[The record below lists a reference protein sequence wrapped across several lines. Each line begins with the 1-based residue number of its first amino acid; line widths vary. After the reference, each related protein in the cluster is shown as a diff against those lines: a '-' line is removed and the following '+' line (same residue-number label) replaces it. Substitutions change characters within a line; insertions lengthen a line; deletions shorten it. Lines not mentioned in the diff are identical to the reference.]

1 MAGVNRAGARQTWA
15 GMRVSI
21 SVKVMLGYLVILSG
35 LFISGIFIH
44 QALSSISQQKS
55 VFTDN
60 ALPAMRTIQSL
71 QQDLATMHTLGFA
84 LYGYTIEL
92 PDYEQ
97 QQSELQA
104 TVAERLRQLSSQY
117 DFDTTSLIELAEQF
131 LATQTALKA
140 ELSESNIDWD
150 KARFLLTDIDAR
162 KRDLFTELNTLLS
175 NASLQASKASAGVDK
190 SIFTLSVV
198 SLIAGTLV
206 FSVSILAVIYA
217 HTTLVRPLKSLSR
230 ALHSVVS
237 QKNLNTVLPQP
248 ANDEI
253 GEVIVH
259 VEEMMTVLKADNVQ
273 LNEVVRDIVESTAQ
287 LQTSA
292 GATDQQANSF
302 KRLAESM
309 AGHIDSLVAR
319 AVQAS
324 EDADSVSAAALQSAE
339 LVKQGE
345 QDVAL
350 TAEHIVK
357 LKADIQ
363 ASSALLASL
372 HNAGEQVGSVLRVI
386 SEIAEQTNLLALNAA
401 IEAAR
406 AGQHGRGF
414 AVVADEVRTL
424 ASRTQSST
432 LQINQILE
440 KIVGAIQQTVD
451 SMDNNQFFAEQAFVQ
466 ANQTVDS
473 LAKCQQ
479 SVLALSTD
487 NQQLAVA
494 TQQAGQATGT
504 MQTEVSSILAS
515 ANALLTLSDETRQQ
529 AQTFV
534 QMNDILAKR
543 ASAFKV

>member
-1 MAGVNRAGARQTWA
+1 
-15 GMRVSI
+15 
-21 SVKVMLGYLVILSG
+21 
-35 LFISGIFIH
+35 
-44 QALSSISQQKS
+44 
-55 VFTDN
+55 
-60 ALPAMRTIQSL
+60 
-71 QQDLATMHTLGFA
+71 
-84 LYGYTIEL
+84 
-92 PDYEQ
+92 
-97 QQSELQA
+97 
-104 TVAERLRQLSSQY
+104 
-117 DFDTTSLIELAEQF
+117 
-131 LATQTALKA
+131 
-140 ELSESNIDWD
+140 
-150 KARFLLTDIDAR
+150 
-162 KRDLFTELNTLLS
+162 
-175 NASLQASKASAGVDK
+175 
-190 SIFTLSVV
+190 
-198 SLIAGTLV
+198 
-206 FSVSILAVIYA
+206 
-217 HTTLVRPLKSLSR
+217 
-230 ALHSVVS
+230 
-237 QKNLNTVLPQP
+237 
-248 ANDEI
+248 
-253 GEVIVH
+253 
-259 VEEMMTVLKADNVQ
+259 MMTVLKADNVQ

-292 GATDQQANSF
+292 GATDQQASSF

-309 AGHIDSLVAR
+309 AEHIDSLVAR
-319 AVQAS
+319 ALQAS

-451 SMDNNQFFAEQAFVQ
+451 SMNNNQFFAEQAFVQ
-466 ANQTVDS
+466 ANQTVES

-504 MQTEVSSILAS
+504 MQTEVSSILAA